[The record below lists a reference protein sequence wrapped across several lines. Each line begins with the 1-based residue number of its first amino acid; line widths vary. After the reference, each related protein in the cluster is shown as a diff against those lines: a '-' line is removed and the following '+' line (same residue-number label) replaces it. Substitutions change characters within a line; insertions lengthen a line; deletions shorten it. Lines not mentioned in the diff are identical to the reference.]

1 MSSPKAL
8 SNQVM
13 YQSISTQ
20 YFTAKKQKEN
30 MLLRDGSYYEVCKI
44 AGNENNSFPTLW
56 KKIDFRKK
64 WSKKLF
70 GCATFMKEKVVLDI
84 FLVKMKYFTFFKSVQ
99 E

>member
-13 YQSISTQ
+13 YYSISTQ
-20 YFTAKKQKEN
+20 YFTAKKKEN

-70 GCATFMKEKVVLDI
+70 GCATNMKEKVVLDI
-84 FLVKMKYFTFFKSVQ
+84 FLVEMKYLLF
-99 E
+99 